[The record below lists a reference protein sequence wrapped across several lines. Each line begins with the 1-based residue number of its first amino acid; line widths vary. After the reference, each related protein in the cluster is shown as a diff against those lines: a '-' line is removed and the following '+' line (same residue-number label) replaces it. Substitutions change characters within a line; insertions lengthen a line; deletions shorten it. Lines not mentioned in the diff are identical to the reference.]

1 MFSLNK
7 ILKEKWS
14 SKGNDDERV
23 REFQRKLYR
32 KAKQE
37 PKFRFYILY
46 DKISLP
52 YMLREAYRRCA
63 INQGS
68 PGIDGQSFSDI
79 KRKGEEEFLEEIEKE
94 LKNETYKPQ
103 MVLRKY
109 IPKANGKMRPL
120 GIPTIKDRVVQMAC
134 KMVVEPIFEADFEE
148 SSYGYRPKRSAK
160 DAVEKIKA
168 HLTEGKTEIYDADL
182 SAYFDTILHKELMY
196 LVEQRISDKRIVKL
210 LRMWLKTPVYEDGR
224 PRGGKKNQKGTP
236 QGGVIS
242 PLLANIYL
250 HLLDKAIKRDGGI
263 FKAIGV
269 KIVRYAD
276 DFVLMTKK
284 LENRGLEY
292 LKGMLERMQLKINEE
307 KSRIVYAEK
316 ESFDFLG
323 FTFRYDKD
331 IYGRE
336 KRYWNVIPS
345 KKSEKKVRENID
357 ICLKENGHKGP
368 AELVQ
373 KLNYIIRGWINYF
386 DIPKVSYP
394 KKAKRNLRYY
404 LMTKMYRYYQR
415 KSQRKCKLYRRG
427 AFGELVRKYG
437 LINPCKMQTI

>member
-1 MFSLNK
+1 MFSLGET
-7 ILKEKWS
+7 LKEKWKS
-14 SKGNDDERV
+14 WENDDEKV

-37 PKFRFYILY
+37 PNFRFYILY

-52 YMLREAYRRCA
+52 YMLREAYRRCEG
-63 INQGS
+63 NQGS
-68 PGIDGQSFSDI
+68 PGIDGQRFSDI
-79 KRKGEEEFLEEIEKE
+79 RQKGVEGFLEGIQRE
-94 LKNETYKPQ
+94 LETGTYKPQ

-134 KMVVEPIFEADFEE
+134 KMIIEPIFEADFEE

-160 DAVEKIKA
+160 DAVGKIKEY
-168 HLTEGKTEIYDADL
+168 LVEGCTEVYDADL
-182 SAYFDTILHKELMY
+182 SAYFDTIPHKELMY
-196 LVEQRISDKRIVKL
+196 LVELRISDKRI
-210 LRMWLKTPVYEDGR
+210 LRLIKMWLKVPVYENGR
-224 PRGGKKNQKGTP
+224 PEGGKKNQKGTP

-250 HLLDKAIKRDGGI
+250 HLLDKAVKRNGGI
-263 FKAIGV
+263 FKVVGV

-276 DFVLMTKK
+276 DFVLLTKK
-284 LENRGLEY
+284 LEKRCLEY
-292 LKGMLERMQLKINEE
+292 LRGMMERMKLKINEE
-307 KSRIVYAEK
+307 KSRIINAER
-316 ESFDFLG
+316 EPFNFLG

-331 IYGRE
+331 IYGRD

-345 KKSEKKVRENID
+345 KKSENKVRENID
-357 ICLKENGHKGP
+357 ICLRENGFKSP
-368 AELVQ
+368 EILVHR
-373 KLNYIIRGWINYF
+373 LNCIIRGWLNYF

-404 LMTKMYRYYQR
+404 LITKLYRYYRR

-427 AFGELVRKYG
+427 AFEVLVSKYG
-437 LINPCKMQTI
+437 LINPCTLHIS